1 MITFDH
7 GGQVR
12 GQVVLIHFL
21 RFKYFKN
28 YINMKNPKIPPKN
41 WFRKINIFLF
51 WKFWFFLHFHKFCK
65 NAGRM
70 PHKFSNLVK
79 NMKSIKITKKVLKI
93 RKWLTYDYYPK
104 FKLLTKKF
112 ELYNQMRIDI
122 YTIWEEVFSFVPSA
136 VTQPFF

>member
-1 MITFDH
+1 MQKCRENASQILKS
-7 GGQVR
+7 GQ
-12 GQVVLIHFL
+12 
-21 RFKYFKN
+21 KYEKHKN
-28 YINMKNPKIPPKN
+28 Y
-41 WFRKINIFLF
+41 
-51 WKFWFFLHFHKFCK
+51 
-65 NAGRM
+65 
-70 PHKFSNLVK
+70 
-79 NMKSIKITKKVLKI
+79 KKVLKI